1 MSLETYVEVC
11 NCFHLW
17 TSHVTTQTTKALW
30 QRPTMLFK
38 QSIMADLHC
47 SRLTGELL
55 SCSVRGCAVPTE
67 KSATPGI
74 PGSGPAGTTPR
85 GWNKHWETNRH
96 LSPKQRI
103 IMNMVA
109 MGHSFSAISLC
120 HHPVQE
126 YYFSLHWIFTT
137 YNNIIFHLLL
147 EMSKAYIPQW
157 FTSKR
162 WFCLDFV
169 ALPGSN
175 GLIATRQPC
184 HSVVHCWRSALLRPS

>member
-96 LSPKQRI
+96 LSPLKSQTKNHYEHGGNGTLIQFHLALSSACAGILFFITLDIHHIQQYYFPFTFRDVKGLHSSMI
-103 IMNMVA
+103 HIKTLILLHYLVA
-109 MGHSFSAISLC
+109 M
-120 HHPVQE
+120 V
-126 YYFSLHWIFTT
+126 W
-137 YNNIIFHLLL
+137 
-147 EMSKAYIPQW
+147 
-157 FTSKR
+157 
-162 WFCLDFV
+162 
-169 ALPGSN
+169 
-175 GLIATRQPC
+175 
-184 HSVVHCWRSALLRPS
+184 